1 VICYSDT
8 THEDRVTQRLVER
21 TNTWHR
27 TAGLDD
33 DALADLIRADRID
46 ILVDLVGHAGGH
58 RLLVF
63 ARKPAPVQVS
73 AWGEPNGTGLKSMDY
88 LLADPVLVT
97 SENRKLLAEEVI
109 DLPNFLGLWL
119 PEPAPEP
126 NPLPARLRGYVT
138 FGSFNSLD
146 KVQAPVL
153 ASWATILRQVA
164 RSRCS

>member
-1 VICYSDT
+1 
-8 THEDRVTQRLVER
+8 LVER

-119 PEPAPEP
+119 PEPVPEP